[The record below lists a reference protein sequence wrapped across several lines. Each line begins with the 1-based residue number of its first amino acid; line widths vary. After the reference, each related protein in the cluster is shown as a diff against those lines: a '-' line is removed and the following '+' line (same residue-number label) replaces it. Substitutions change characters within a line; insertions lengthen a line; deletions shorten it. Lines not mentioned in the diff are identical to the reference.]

1 MNEENDIILTIQGV
15 VYRQSEMDTPA
26 RLRAFNNLIVL
37 ESEAV
42 KLDDRRIDTHIRKE
56 GWTNVFIGLMNE
68 SSTNEEEPQQQ
79 EEEAEVDIEETDA
92 FHPEE
97 D

>member
-56 GWTNVFIGLMNE
+56 GWTNVFIGLMNG
-68 SSTNEEEPQQQ
+68 EEPQQQ
-79 EEEAEVDIEETDA
+79 QEEEEAEVDIEETDA
-92 FHPEE
+92 FPLEE

>member
-56 GWTNVFIGLMNE
+56 GWTNVFISLMNG
-68 SSTNEEEPQQQ
+68 EEPQQEE

-92 FHPEE
+92 FPPEE

>member
-42 KLDDRRIDTHIRKE
+42 KLDDRRIYHSDFHKKKLKLTSKRQML
-56 GWTNVFIGLMNE
+56 FLMKRIN
-68 SSTNEEEPQQQ
+68 
-79 EEEAEVDIEETDA
+79 
-92 FHPEE
+92 
-97 D
+97 

>member
-42 KLDDRRIDTHIRKE
+42 KLDDRRIDTHIRRE
-56 GWTNVFIGLMNE
+56 GWTNVSISLM
-68 SSTNEEEPQQQ
+68 NEEEPQQQ
-79 EEEAEVDIEETDA
+79 EEEEAEVDIEETDA
-92 FHPEE
+92 FPPEE

>member
-42 KLDDRRIDTHIRKE
+42 KLDDRRIDTHIRRE
-56 GWTNVFIGLMNE
+56 GWTNVFISLM
-68 SSTNEEEPQQQ
+68 NEEEPQQQ

-92 FHPEE
+92 FPPEE

>member
-42 KLDDRRIDTHIRKE
+42 KLDDRRIDTHIRRE
-56 GWTNVFIGLMNE
+56 GWTNVFISLM
-68 SSTNEEEPQQQ
+68 NEEEPQQQ
-79 EEEAEVDIEETDA
+79 EEEEAEVDIEETDA
-92 FHPEE
+92 FPPEE